1 MSFVIER
8 DNITYGQLLADASD
22 ALRDSGVPDYQYDAF
37 ALFEYVFN
45 ISKAQYLMKRDDKI
59 SDQEQINQYVEAVN
73 RRSVHEPLQYITG
86 VQNFYG
92 LDFYVDSRVLI
103 PRLDTEIVVES
114 ILKREKETDISVLDM
129 CAGSGCIGITLANKN
144 PGWKVTGSDISED
157 ALSVC
162 AINKGNLGA
171 SNISFVHSNLFEQI
185 DGKYD
190 VIVSNPPYIESQ
202 VVKGLMSEVK
212 DFEPGLALDG
222 GADGLDFYRAIVSEA
237 RAHLNNGGRLY
248 FEIGYNQGQAL
259 RELFEEYGYTDILIR
274 QDLAGLDR
282 MACASLSV

>member
-1 MSFVIER
+1 MSFVIEK

-37 ALFEYVFN
+37 ALFEYVFD

-59 SDQEQINQYVEAVN
+59 LDRALMNQYVDAVN

-114 ILKREKETDISVLDM
+114 ILKREKGADISVLDM
-129 CAGSGCIGITLANKN
+129 CAGSGCIGITLAKKN

-162 AINKGNLGA
+162 AINKGNLGT
-171 SNISFVHSNLFEQI
+171 SNVSFVHSNLFEQI

-212 DFEPGLALDG
+212 DYEPGLALDG
-222 GADGLDFYRAIVSEA
+222 GEDGLDFYRAIVSDA
-237 RAHLNNGGRLY
+237 RDHLNSGGRLY

-282 MACASLSV
+282 MACASLSI

>member
-1 MSFVIER
+1 MSFVIEK

-37 ALFEYVFN
+37 ALFEYVFD

-59 SDQEQINQYVEAVN
+59 LDRALMNQYVDAVN

-92 LDFYVDSRVLI
+92 LDFYVDGRVLI

-114 ILKREKETDISVLDM
+114 ILKREKGADISVLDM
-129 CAGSGCIGITLANKN
+129 CAGSGCIGITLAKKN

-162 AINKGNLGA
+162 AINKGNLGT
-171 SNISFVHSNLFEQI
+171 SNVSFVHSNLFEQI

-222 GADGLDFYRAIVSEA
+222 GEDGLDFYRAIVSDA
-237 RAHLNNGGRLY
+237 RDHLNSGGRLY

-282 MACASLSV
+282 MACASLSI